1 MDTSPFLP
9 LEKAP
14 VRSASELL
22 RFRRREIGLLG
33 IGIAP
38 PIGAV
43 RINRHRNTVGGKA
56 RMMERGI
63 TLLQFLIGAAI
74 VAILAAISLPA
85 FLLAMQNFRFRGAVD
100 QVVGDIRRA
109 RALAVTQG
117 RQVGIEGGFHVSA
130 APRQYRIE
138 LRCIA
143 TGPGCPST
151 LWPADSDTPSSNANV
166 ITLWQNVSTLY
177 LGVTVSR
184 PVDAASATLD
194 RIIFNSLGNSVA
206 TTQNPI
212 SITVSNPLS
221 RSCVLQVT
229 SVGSVTR
236 QSSSSC
242 RIT

>member
-1 MDTSPFLP
+1 M
-9 LEKAP
+9 
-14 VRSASELL
+14 R
-22 RFRRREIGLLG
+22 
-33 IGIAP
+33 
-38 PIGAV
+38 
-43 RINRHRNTVGGKA
+43 
-56 RMMERGI
+56 ERGI
-63 TLLQFLIGAAI
+63 TLLQFLIAAAI

-117 RQVGIEGGFHVSA
+117 TYEAGFHVSA

-138 LRCIA
+138 RR
-143 TGPGCPST
+143 TPGG
-151 LWPADSDTPSSNANV
+151 LWPADADTPSSNANV

-184 PVDAASATLD
+184 PVDAVSATLD

-212 SITVSNPLS
+212 SLTISNPLG

-229 SVGSVTR
+229 NIGSVTR

>member
-1 MDTSPFLP
+1 M
-9 LEKAP
+9 
-14 VRSASELL
+14 R
-22 RFRRREIGLLG
+22 
-33 IGIAP
+33 
-38 PIGAV
+38 
-43 RINRHRNTVGGKA
+43 
-56 RMMERGI
+56 ERGI
-63 TLLQFLIGAAI
+63 TLLQFLIAAAL

-117 RQVGIEGGFHVSA
+117 TYEAGFHVSA

-138 LRCIA
+138 RRI
-143 TGPGCPST
+143 TGG
-151 LWPADSDTPSSNANV
+151 LWPADTDTPSSNANV

-212 SITVSNPLS
+212 SITVSNPLG

-236 QSSSSC
+236 QSSPSC

>member
-1 MDTSPFLP
+1 M
-9 LEKAP
+9 
-14 VRSASELL
+14 R
-22 RFRRREIGLLG
+22 
-33 IGIAP
+33 
-38 PIGAV
+38 
-43 RINRHRNTVGGKA
+43 
-56 RMMERGI
+56 ERGI
-63 TLLQFLIGAAI
+63 TLAQVLVGAAL

-117 RQVGIEGGFHVSA
+117 KTWPYDAGFHVSA
-130 APRQYRIE
+130 SPRQYRIE
-138 LRCIA
+138 LRCP
-143 TGPGCPST
+143 TCSPLCTS
-151 LWPADSDTPSSNANV
+151 WPADTDTLSSPCANV

-177 LGVTVSR
+177 LGVTVSQ
-184 PVDAASATLD
+184 PVDAASTTLD

-212 SITVSNPLS
+212 SITVSNPLG

-236 QSSSSC
+236 QSSPSC